1 MPAKRAT
8 QPRSSAA
15 PRRNGAEGEDSELRS
30 RLVEAAVGLF
40 TQKSYQ
46 SVTVAEIGRAA
57 NVTGP
62 ALYRH
67 FASKEA
73 LLAAALHVIGERLVD
88 DAQQILAEAESPEIA
103 LKRLL
108 QTFARAAVVEK
119 SRMVMGYFSEGAH
132 LSTADRKKLDERYRR
147 YVGVISD
154 VLATVSPGLRDEER
168 SLRVQAA
175 MWMINSS
182 PYYVSGLH
190 EATLMDTLVDL
201 ALKMMV

>member
-1 MPAKRAT
+1 MAAKKAT
-8 QPRSSAA
+8 QSRSPAA
-15 PRRNGAEGEDSELRS
+15 SRLNGANGGDSELRS

-46 SVTVAEIGRAA
+46 SVTVADIGRAA

-73 LLAAALHVIGERLVD
+73 LLAAALHVIGERLIE
-88 DAQQILAEAESPEIA
+88 DAKQIVAEAESPEIA

-119 SRMVMGYFSEGAH
+119 SRMVMGYVSEAAH
-132 LSTADRKKLDERYRR
+132 LSAADRKKLDDRYRT
-147 YVGVISD
+147 YVGFISD
-154 VLATVSPGLRDEER
+154 VLAIVSPGLRDEER

-190 EATLMDTLVDL
+190 KATLMDTLVDL